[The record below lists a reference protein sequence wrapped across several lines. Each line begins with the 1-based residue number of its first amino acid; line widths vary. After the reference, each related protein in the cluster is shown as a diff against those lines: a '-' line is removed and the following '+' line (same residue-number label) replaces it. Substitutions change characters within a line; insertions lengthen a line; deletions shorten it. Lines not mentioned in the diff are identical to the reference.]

1 MTLLSVNINKIATI
15 RNARGG
21 NVPDVQFFTT
31 KCQEWGADGIT
42 VHPRPD
48 GRHIK
53 YEDVEKIKPLIKT
66 SLNIEGYPDEN
77 FIELV
82 KKIKPEQVTLVPDAP
97 DALTSN
103 AGWNI
108 KKHLIMLSEMVKEL
122 QQSGITTSLF
132 IDADETQVELV
143 TKTGTNRIE
152 LYTEDYAKSFT
163 KSPAI
168 AIAPYVHCAK
178 IARNIGLEINAGHD
192 LNLQNLAYLN
202 NEIPFLHEVSIG
214 HALISDA
221 LLFGMQNTIMMYKKQ
236 LNQKGKE

>member
-143 TKTGTNRIE
+143 AKTGTNRIE

-168 AIAPYVHCAK
+168 AIAPFVHCAK

>member
-1 MTLLSVNINKIATI
+1 M
-15 RNARGG
+15 
-21 NVPDVQFFTT
+21 
-31 KCQEWGADGIT
+31 
-42 VHPRPD
+42 
-48 GRHIK
+48 
-53 YEDVEKIKPLIKT
+53 
-66 SLNIEGYPDEN
+66 
-77 FIELV
+77 V

-122 QQSGITTSLF
+122 QQSGITSSLF

-143 TKTGTNRIE
+143 AKTGTNRIE
-152 LYTEDYAKSFT
+152 FYTEDYAKSFT

>member
-122 QQSGITTSLF
+122 QQSGITSSLF

-143 TKTGTNRIE
+143 AKTGTNRIE
-152 LYTEDYAKSFT
+152 FYTEDYAKSFT